1 MSSTVPVWRHAV
13 FQCKESAPISS
24 ISTTRL
30 SQFPGEFHAWGSP
43 WALQHSS
50 VNLPFHM
57 VSQCFTS
64 FTRQPFC
71 LLCIWHWPPKN
82 SGDYG
87 VLCFFFELTSGFST
101 QLTKHLTPAL
111 LTEEWQIGLKRNF
124 DAAQERLKNRNF
136 EADQARLN
144 KHTVDPDSWIGY
156 WNSLFS
162 HKKRCEM
169 CSNTFQKNDK
179 LWVCVWTLKRLKQS
193 CTLPLGRSFA
203 TNLVGSKVAATL
215 SPSAWRKSRT
225 FPAKRYCGVW
235 RDHSGGTLHRFFSRE
250 TNCGHVRDMRWY
262 DCINWHKHCFRQL
275 EFRNAVGLA
284 GSSLRT
290 VGLVRGWNQSFG
302 G

>member
-1 MSSTVPVWRHAV
+1 M
-13 FQCKESAPISS
+13 QCFSAKNPHPSAPSAPPDS
-24 ISTTRL
+24 PSFQVNSTHEDLREPCSTALLTFHFTWFHNVSHRL
-30 SQFPGEFHAWGSP
+30 P
-43 WALQHSS
+43 
-50 VNLPFHM
+50 VNHF
-57 VSQCFTS
+57 VYFA
-64 FTRQPFC
+64 FD
-71 LLCIWHWPPKN
+71 IDPPKTV
-82 SGDYG
+82 GIM
-87 VLCFFFELTSGFST
+87 VFFVFFFELTSGFST

-179 LWVCVWTLKRLKQS
+179 HWVCVWTLKRLKQS